1 MYLLNKQLKKKSIK
15 NLKMSL
21 AAKWKAESN
30 RKGWKQRDREGG
42 REAEAGQWPW
52 GPRKTV
58 TLILTR

>member
-1 MYLLNKQLKKKSIK
+1 
-15 NLKMSL
+15 MSL

-30 RKGWKQRDREGG
+30 RKGWKQRVREGG

-52 GPRKTV
+52 GPRRTD